1 MDGKKLIAVV
11 RVACGTAIIITSMVT
26 GVNGTFILVGLGLLG
41 LPIEAL
47 QSTELSKEQLKMIEK
62 FKDVIEVA
70 KTAKKED

>member
-1 MDGKKLIAVV
+1 MNSKTIVASV

-26 GVNGTFILVGLGLLG
+26 GINGTFVLVGLGLLG

-47 QSTELSKEQLKMIEK
+47 QS
-62 FKDVIEVA
+62 A